1 MPPKNNQYIETSSTE
16 LNNNPTTTTLCFI
29 VLLLAAFF
37 RCGVSFA
44 KVLPTAPAPAA
55 NQTMDKMWGE
65 SVGQMGT
72 QKSDRAALFRD
83 GKYGMFI
90 HWGLFS
96 SLGGQWHDQTFYG
109 IGEWIKRQMNI
120 SEADYMALA
129 KNFNPADFDAR
140 GIARLAKESGMKWII
155 ITAKHH
161 EGFAMFKSAYPFN
174 VVDATQFHRDPMKE
188 LAAACRE
195 YGLGFGFYYSHNQDW
210 TAPGGTGGPKTN
222 ADGSVA
228 TFEQYFREK
237 CFPQV
242 KEICTKYGPLNFIWF
257 DTPGDMPEN
266 LVKELADY
274 VRQAQPGAL
283 LCSRIGYGMG
293 DYASKGDMEVPPRNA
308 EGLWESCDTS
318 NDSWSYAWYDQNWK
332 DSREILL
339 RVVSTVARGGTYL
352 YNIGPDGHGR
362 VPAAAAKY
370 LLKAGEW
377 IKRYP
382 QVVYAAGA
390 SPWGHAL
397 PWGDV
402 TTQNNTLNLTV
413 FDWPQDGRL
422 FLPGL
427 QAKIKS
433 AGVVIAGKLVPV
445 RWVSNGTWT
454 ELLVPP
460 APADHPASVIQVTL
474 SDAPVADQ
482 TLGIYPNITS
492 TLLAEFADVTKA
504 EKKELKWM
512 EKFGEWKHL
521 TQAGNWED
529 GGRAVWTVDVATP
542 GDYQVE
548 LTYKGEGRLVW
559 RIETDEGVKLQN
571 QQNSAS
577 VYHTYPF
584 GLLSFAKAGKHTL
597 TVSLIAGDRTKG
609 SLLALRISPME

>member
-1 MPPKNNQYIETSSTE
+1 MKTPILKNNLAHRILTPTVMLFTAAALSGQLCAAETIATNTS
-16 LNNNPTTTTLCFI
+16 
-29 VLLLAAFF
+29 
-37 RCGVSFA
+37 
-44 KVLPTAPAPAA
+44 
-55 NQTMDKMWGE
+55 MDKMWGE
-65 SVGQMGT
+65 SVGQKGID
-72 QKSDRAALFRD
+72 KSDRVALFRD
-83 GKYGMFI
+83 GNYGMFI

-129 KNFNPADFDAR
+129 KDFNPTNFDAR

-174 VVDATQFHRDPMKE
+174 IVDATPFHRDPMKE

-195 YGLGFGFYYSHNQDW
+195 QGLGFGFYYSHNQDW
-210 TAPGGTGGPKTN
+210 TAPGGTGGPKSN
-222 ADGSVA
+222 ADGTPA

-242 KEICTKYGPLNFIWF
+242 KEICTQYGPLNYIWF

-293 DYASKGDMEVPPRNA
+293 DYASQGDMEVPPRNA

-332 DSREILL
+332 DSREILV

-352 YNIGPDGHGR
+352 YNIGPDGRGR

-402 TTQNNTLNLTV
+402 TTHSNTLNLTV

-427 QAKIKS
+427 QTKIKS
-433 AGVVIAGKLVPV
+433 AAVITARKLVPIK
-445 RWVSNGTWT
+445 WASHGTWT
-454 ELLVPP
+454 ELEVPP
-460 APADHPASVIQVTL
+460 APADHPASVIQVML
-474 SDAPVADQ
+474 SDTPVADQ
-482 TLGIYPNITS
+482 TLGIYPNIAS

-504 EKKELKWM
+504 EKKELRWM
-512 EKFGEWKHL
+512 EKFGEWKHM
-521 TQAGNWED
+521 TQVGNWNAD
-529 GGRAVWTVDVATP
+529 GRAVWNVAVATP
-542 GDYQVE
+542 GDYQVQ
-548 LTYKGEGRLVW
+548 LAYKGEGRLVW
-559 RIETDEGVKLQN
+559 RIETDEGFKLQN

-577 VYHTYPF
+577 VYHPYPF
-584 GLLSFAKAGKHTL
+584 GLLTFAKAGKHTL
-597 TVSLIAGDRTKG
+597 TVSLIDGNRAKA
-609 SLLALRISPME
+609 SLSAVSIRPVE